1 MTGTHRRAPFVA
13 PLGSPNPQKMQPVAR
28 RWQTLVR
35 QVTVTSIQSHYP
47 TTKEASIMQKSAPY
61 IILFVLALL
70 LWNGLFDGAGVHID
84 LGDDD
89 FDGPLGSLAALLLAS
104 GGVILGVLVAAIV
117 VTVLALVF
125 AGVGVLVVVAMV
137 VAAVVTALAIS
148 PLLLPLLIPIAII
161 WLIARRKDQGRVSA
175 SIR

>member
-1 MTGTHRRAPFVA
+1 
-13 PLGSPNPQKMQPVAR
+13 
-28 RWQTLVR
+28 
-35 QVTVTSIQSHYP
+35 
-47 TTKEASIMQKSAPY
+47 MQKSAPY

-70 LWNGLFDGAGVHID
+70 LWNGLFDGAGIHID

-137 VAAVVTALAIS
+137 VAAVVTALAVS

-175 SIR
+175 SIQ